1 MAGMLGPLNTSKAL
15 RRRMSPPS
23 RRDVLLGT
31 AFVLM
36 GDAVSKA
43 SVLRGQLPWHPNAGS
58 PPQHVTQSGW
68 LFFTTDEAGAVE
80 ALADRIIP
88 PDSNT
93 PGGKEA
99 GCAVYIDRQLIGPF
113 GDSAGLYTRPPFI
126 KGVPQQGSQ
135 SADPPAVVYRKSL
148 AALDLHCRAQANK
161 PFAQLPPDRQDQVL
175 SGLESG
181 SVQLEGTDGK
191 SFFEMLLKNVREG
204 FFADPIYGG
213 NKDMCGWKMIGYPG
227 AHYDYRDWVGRHNE
241 RYPHPP
247 VSIAGRPE
255 WTPKGT

>member
-1 MAGMLGPLNTSKAL
+1 MP
-15 RRRMSPPS
+15 PPS

-31 AFVLM
+31 AFVLI
-36 GDAVSKA
+36 GDAAAKA
-43 SVLRGQLPWHPNAGS
+43 GVLRGQLPWHPNAGS
-58 PPQHVTQSGW
+58 PPQAVTQAGW
-68 LFFTTDEAGAVE
+68 LFFTADEAAAVE

-88 PDSNT
+88 PDPTT
-93 PGGKEA
+93 PGGKDA
-99 GCAVYIDRQLIGPF
+99 GCAVYIDRQLIGSF
-113 GDSAGLYTRPPFI
+113 GTSSGLYTSPPFVT
-126 KGVPQQGSQ
+126 GSPQQGPQ

-148 AALDLHCRAQANK
+148 AALDRYCRAHGGN
-161 PFAQLPPDRQDQVL
+161 PFAQMPSDQQDQLL
-175 SGLESG
+175 SGLEAG
-181 SVQLEGTDGK
+181 SVQLEGSNGK
-191 SFFEMLLKNVREG
+191 SFFGMLLKNVQEG

-255 WTPKGT
+255 WTPKRT

>member
-1 MAGMLGPLNTSKAL
+1 
-15 RRRMSPPS
+15 MSPPS
-23 RRDVLLGT
+23 RREVLLGT
-31 AFVLM
+31 AFVLI
-36 GDAVSKA
+36 GDAAAKA
-43 SVLRGQLPWHPNAGS
+43 GVLRGQLPWHPNAGS
-58 PPQHVTQSGW
+58 PPLPVMQDGW
-68 LFFTTDEAGAVE
+68 VFFTTEEGAAVE
-80 ALADRIIP
+80 ALADRLIP

-93 PGGKEA
+93 PGGKDA

-113 GDSAGLYTRPPFI
+113 GSSAGLYTRPPFV
-126 KGVPQQGSQ
+126 KGIPQQGSQ
-135 SADPPAVVYRKSL
+135 SADPPAVIYRKSL
-148 AALDLHCRAQANK
+148 AALDRYCRAQGAK
-161 PFAQLPPDRQDQVL
+161 AFAQLPPERQDQVV
-175 SGLESG
+175 SGLEAG
-181 SVQLEGTDGK
+181 SVELEGADGK
-191 SFFEMLLKNVREG
+191 VFFEMLLKNVQEG

>member
-1 MAGMLGPLNTSKAL
+1 MA
-15 RRRMSPPS
+15 PPS

-31 AFVLM
+31 AFVLV
-36 GDAVSKA
+36 GDAASKA
-43 SVLRGQLPWHPNAGS
+43 GVLRGQLPWHADAGS
-58 PPQHVTQSGW
+58 PPQPITESGW
-68 LFFTTDEAGAVE
+68 LFFSPDEAAAVE

-88 PDSNT
+88 PDPST

-99 GCAVYIDRQLIGPF
+99 GCAVYLDRQLAGPF
-113 GDSAGLYTRPPFI
+113 GSSAGLYMRAPFVT
-126 KGVPQQGSQ
+126 GTPQQGAQ
-135 SADPPAVVYRKSL
+135 SADPPAASYRKSL
-148 AALDLHCRAQANK
+148 AALDRYCRAQQGIS
-161 PFAQLPPDRQDQVL
+161 FTQLPPEHQDEVL
-175 SGLESG
+175 TGLESG
-181 SVQLEGTDGK
+181 SLQLEGANGK
-191 SFFEMLLKNVREG
+191 AFFEMLLKNMQEG

-255 WTPKGT
+255 WTPKRT

>member
-1 MAGMLGPLNTSKAL
+1 
-15 RRRMSPPS
+15 MSPPT

-31 AFVLM
+31 AFILIGETAAQAGVVH
-36 GDAVSKA
+36 DH
-43 SVLRGQLPWHPNAGS
+43 LPWRPNAGS
-58 PPQHVTQSGW
+58 PPQPVAQTGW
-68 LFFTTDEAGAVE
+68 LFFTEDEVATVE

-88 PDSNT
+88 PDAST
-93 PGGKEA
+93 PGGKDA

-113 GDSAGLYTRPPFI
+113 GNSAALYTRPPFVA
-126 KGVPQQGSQ
+126 GLPQQGPQ
-135 SADPPAVVYRKSL
+135 SADPPAVRYRKSL
-148 AALDLHCRAQANK
+148 AALDSSCRAEDGK
-161 PFAQLPPDRQDQVL
+161 PFSQLSPDRQDQVL
-175 SGLESG
+175 SALEAG
-181 SVQLEGTDGK
+181 TLKLEGSDGK
-191 SFFEMLLKNVREG
+191 SFFEMLVKNMQEG

-255 WTPKGT
+255 WTPKRT

>member
-1 MAGMLGPLNTSKAL
+1 MK
-15 RRRMSPPS
+15 RPP
-23 RRDVLLGT
+23 
-31 AFVLM
+31 
-36 GDAVSKA
+36 
-43 SVLRGQLPWHPNAGS
+43 
-58 PPQHVTQSGW
+58 
-68 LFFTTDEAGAVE
+68 VE

-88 PDSNT
+88 PDSST

-126 KGVPQQGSQ
+126 KGVPQQGPQ

-148 AALDLHCRAQANK
+148 AALDLYCRTQANK
-161 PFAQLPPDRQDQVL
+161 PFVKLAPDRQDQVL

-181 SVQLEGTDGK
+181 AVALDGSDGK

-255 WTPKGT
+255 WTPKKA

>member
-1 MAGMLGPLNTSKAL
+1 
-15 RRRMSPPS
+15 MSPPN

-31 AFVLM
+31 AFVFIRE
-36 GDAVSKA
+36 ATSKA
-43 SVLRGQLPWHPNAGS
+43 GVLRGQLPWHPNAGS
-58 PPQHVTQSGW
+58 PPQLVTRSGW
-68 LFFTTDEAGAVE
+68 FFFTEDEAAAVE

-88 PDSNT
+88 SDPNT
-93 PGGKEA
+93 PGGREA
-99 GCAVYIDRQLIGPF
+99 GCAIYVDRQLIGPF
-113 GDSAGLYTRPPFI
+113 GSSSGLYTRPPFV
-126 KGVPQQGSQ
+126 KGIPQQGPQ
-135 SADPPAVVYRKSL
+135 SADPPAVTYRKSL
-148 AALDLHCRAQANK
+148 AALDRYCRAQNGK
-161 PFAQLPPDRQDQVL
+161 PFAQLAAEQQDQL
-175 SGLESG
+175 LAGLEAG
-181 SVQLEGTDGK
+181 SVQLEDADGK
-191 SFFEMLLKNVREG
+191 VFFEMLLKNVQEG

>member
-1 MAGMLGPLNTSKAL
+1 
-15 RRRMSPPS
+15 MSPPS

-36 GDAVSKA
+36 GDAASKA
-43 SVLRGQLPWHPNAGS
+43 GVLRGQLPWSANAGS
-58 PPQHVTQSGW
+58 PPQPITESGW
-68 LFFTTDEAGAVE
+68 LFFNPDEAAAVE
-80 ALADRIIP
+80 AIADRIIP
-88 PDSNT
+88 PDAST

-113 GDSAGLYTRPPFI
+113 GSSAGLYTSAPFVT
-126 KGVPQQGSQ
+126 GTPQQGAQ
-135 SADPPAVVYRKSL
+135 SPDPPAVVYRKSL
-148 AALDLHCRAQANK
+148 AALDRQCRAQTGK
-161 PFAQLPPDRQDQVL
+161 PFAQLSSEQQDPLL

-181 SVQLEGTDGK
+181 SLQLEGANGK
-191 SFFEMLLKNVREG
+191 AFFEMLLKNMQEG

-255 WTPKGT
+255 WTPKRT